1 MIDLPVDLP
10 SELVPL
16 SWLIGVWQGS
26 GVLEYKIGEESVTR
40 TFGHRVSF
48 SHDGL
53 PHLSYSSYTW
63 LEPVEADAAAPDSEV
78 AGAGAASSGA
88 AGASS
93 VDSAGAGT
101 DSGTD
106 GLAAAGSAFTNSPAQ
121 SVTLPAA
128 IRSDERSPLVTE
140 TGYWR
145 LSRHQ
150 GDGDPGP
157 GMLPGTGE
165 RPFTSAAAVETLRNR
180 DGGFDIEVTLV
191 HPGGVAELYLGQV
204 KGPRIDL
211 ATDAVLRTAGAKPY
225 AAATRLYG
233 LVDNH
238 LLWAWDIAALGQ
250 DLRTH
255 ASGTLA
261 RVE

>member
-16 SWLIGVWQGS
+16 SWLIGVWEGS
-26 GVLEYKIGEESVTR
+26 GVLEYKIGEESVSR
-40 TFGHRVSF
+40 TFGHRISF

-53 PHLSYSSYTW
+53 PHLNYSSYTW
-63 LEPVEADAAAPDSEV
+63 LEPVSVETDAVASAEPDAPL
-78 AGAGAASSGA
+78 AAGAASGPDADSATG
-88 AGASS
+88 AGAP
-93 VDSAGAGT
+93 
-101 DSGTD
+101 
-106 GLAAAGSAFTNSPAQ
+106 NPA
-121 SVTLPAA
+121 LPEA
-128 IRSDERSPLVTE
+128 ILPPEMVSDEKLPLVTE

-145 LSRHQ
+145 LSRQQ

-157 GMLPGTGE
+157 GLLPGTGE

-180 DGGFDIEVTLV
+180 AGGFDIEVTLV

-211 ATDAVLRTAGAKPY
+211 ATDAVLRTAGSKPY

-250 DLRTH
+250 NLRTH
-255 ASGTLA
+255 ASGRLA
-261 RVE
+261 RVD